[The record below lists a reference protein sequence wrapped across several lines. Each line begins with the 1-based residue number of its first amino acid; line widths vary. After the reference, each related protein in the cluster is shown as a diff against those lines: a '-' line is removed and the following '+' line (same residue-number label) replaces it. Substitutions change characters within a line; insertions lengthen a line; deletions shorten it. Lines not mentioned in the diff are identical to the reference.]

1 MSIVRIAAVTEDG
14 ERLSSHFGMAPLY
27 RVFTVEDGQIVAEE
41 VRQKPHH
48 LHHPHDGDHEHSHS
62 RAHSHADM
70 FAPVR
75 DCQVLIVGGM
85 GEPAYRKALD
95 AGLQVVLT
103 GGTIRE
109 AVMAYLQGT
118 LESDHRR
125 IHHR

>member
-14 ERLSSHFGMAPLY
+14 ERLSAHFGMAPLY
-27 RVFTVEDGQIVAEE
+27 RVFTIEDEQIVAEE

-48 LHHPHDGDHEHSHS
+48 LHHPHEGDHEHSHS

-70 FAPVR
+70 FAPLR
-75 DCQVLIVGGM
+75 DCQVLLAGGM

-103 GGTIRE
+103 GGSIRE

-118 LESDHRR
+118 LESEPRR